1 VRGCATLARH
11 GSEARLQQ
19 ELEEAE
25 RKLDAAKRLSEV
37 RAAARKLQRARAELG
52 WLEAEERPKPP

>member
-1 VRGCATLARH
+1 VLPSPAMDRK
-11 GSEARLQQ
+11 RLQQ

-37 RAAARKLQRARAELG
+37 RAAARKRQRARAELG
-52 WLEAEERPKPP
+52 WLEAEEKPKPP

>member
-1 VRGCATLARH
+1 MDRK
-11 GSEARLQQ
+11 RLQQ

-37 RAAARKLQRARAELG
+37 TAAARKLQRPRAELG
-52 WLEAEERPKPP
+52 WLEAEEKPKPP